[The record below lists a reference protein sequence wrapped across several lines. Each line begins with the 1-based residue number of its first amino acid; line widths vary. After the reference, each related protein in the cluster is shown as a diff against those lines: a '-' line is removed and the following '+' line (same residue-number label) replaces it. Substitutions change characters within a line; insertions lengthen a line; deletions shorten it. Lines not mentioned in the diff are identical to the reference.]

1 MTGSSRGREAK
12 GATKG
17 TVILSHPFVLL
28 DKAHQ
33 TTDISKRQ
41 GKAASNLRHSHPPCS
56 ILCWRSMGSKTD
68 P

>member
-12 GATKG
+12 GAMKG

-41 GKAASNLRHSHPPCS
+41 AKAASNQRHPHPSCS
-56 ILCWRSMGSKTD
+56 IQC
-68 P
+68 